1 MLTADLWFWKRPL
14 YQLSHNH
21 YPLNERETLTLSIA
35 GLNQVWASPFWML
48 QHLKVPNLAGQ
59 LSVISVKLGCIII
72 FYKKEW
78 ANLGIFFFIFVLF
91 KHKFYRKHCRLQRD
105 SNLGYPSR
113 RQARWPLDHHHS
125 PVFDFVYQHKLFV
138 QSRRYDGNNNFEAK
152 FYPINSFRKYILFSL
167 FVAYCR

>member
-1 MLTADLWFWKRPL
+1 MRTADLWFWKRPL

-59 LSVISVKLGCIII
+59 LSVISVKLGCII

-91 KHKFYRKHCRLQRD
+91 KFGRSAVSHF
-105 SNLGYPSR
+105 SETG
-113 RQARWPLDHHHS
+113 
-125 PVFDFVYQHKLFV
+125 VYYYFL
-138 QSRRYDGNNNFEAK
+138 
-152 FYPINSFRKYILFSL
+152 
-167 FVAYCR
+167 